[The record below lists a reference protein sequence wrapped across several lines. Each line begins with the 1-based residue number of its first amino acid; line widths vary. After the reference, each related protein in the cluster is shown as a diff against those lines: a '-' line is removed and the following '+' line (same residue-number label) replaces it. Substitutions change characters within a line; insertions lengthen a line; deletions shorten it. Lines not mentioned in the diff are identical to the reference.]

1 MSDAPIYNL
10 DVSAF
15 KRDPYPDLSV
25 MREVSPICFVPE
37 LDATLFT
44 KRADIFVNEKRI
56 DVFSSLQPDG
66 LMTRLMGENMMRKD
80 GLEHQRERRIIAPSV
95 SPKSVK
101 NVWLSYFNDYAD
113 ALLDELE
120 SKGSGDLIKL
130 YAMPLSAE
138 ALKLITGLTNM
149 HFKEMDRVSQGMID
163 GCANY
168 TGDKIIEDNCNNC
181 TASIDSHIDEMLP
194 ILKNKPNLSLLSVQA
209 NAKLSDAQIRANVK
223 LAISGGQ
230 NESRDAIAGS
240 IWALL
245 THPEQLAKLNAGKL
259 NWLQVFEEYVRWIS
273 PIGMSPRQ
281 VAKKYSY
288 KNIQFD
294 VGERIFFMFG
304 SANRDSEVFDEPD
317 IFDIDRK
324 NNLSI
329 PFGAGPHYCAGA
341 WVSRALIA
349 DVALPKLFTRLKNL
363 SLFPAHTYDF
373 NGWAFR
379 GLTSLECQW
388 DKA

>member
-1 MSDAPIYNL
+1 MSSAPIYNL
-10 DVSAF
+10 DVSVF
-15 KRDPYPDLSV
+15 KQDPYPDLKV
-25 MREVSPICFVPE
+25 MRDVAPICFVPE

-44 KRADIFVNEKRI
+44 KRDDIFVNEKRI

-80 GLEHQRERRIIAPSV
+80 GTEHQRERRIIAPSV
-95 SPKSVK
+95 SPKAVQ
-101 NVWLSYFNDYAD
+101 NVWLSYFNNYAD

-120 SKGSGDLIKL
+120 VKESGDLIEY
-130 YAMPLSAE
+130 YAMPLAAE

-168 TGDKIIEDNCNNC
+168 IGDQKIEDNCNDC
-181 TASIDSHIDEMLP
+181 TTSIDQHIDAMLP

-209 NAKLSDAQIRANVK
+209 NAGLSDAQIRANVK

-230 NESRDAIAGS
+230 NESRDALAGAV
-240 IWALL
+240 WALL
-245 THPEQLAKLNAGKL
+245 IHPEQLLKLQEGHAQ
-259 NWLQVFEEYVRWIS
+259 WLQVFEEFVRWIS

-281 VAKKYSY
+281 IAKKYSY
-288 KNIQFD
+288 KNIQFEA
-294 VGERIFFMFG
+294 GERIFFMFG
-304 SANRDSEVFDEPD
+304 SANRDSEVFSEPD
-317 IFDIDRK
+317 VFNIERDNK
-324 NNLSI
+324 LSM

-341 WVSRALIA
+341 WISRSLIA
-349 DVALPKLFTRLKNL
+349 DVALPKLFARLKNL
-363 SLFPAHTYDF
+363 SLSPEHTHDF
-373 NGWAFR
+373 DGWAFR

-388 DKA
+388 DKK

>member
-1 MSDAPIYNL
+1 MSSAPIYNL

-15 KRDPYPDLSV
+15 KQDPYPDLKV
-25 MREVSPICFVPE
+25 MRDVAPICFVPE

-44 KRADIFVNEKRI
+44 KRDDIFVNEKRI
-56 DVFSSLQPDG
+56 DIFSSLQPDG

-80 GLEHQRERRIIAPSV
+80 GTEHQRERRIIAPSV
-95 SPKSVK
+95 SPKAVQ
-101 NVWLSYFNDYAD
+101 NVWLSYFNNYAD

-120 SKGSGDLIKL
+120 VKESGDLIEY
-130 YAMPLSAE
+130 YAMPLAAE

-168 TGDKIIEDNCNNC
+168 IGDQKIEDNCNDC
-181 TASIDSHIDEMLP
+181 TTSIDQHIDAMLP

-209 NAKLSDAQIRANVK
+209 NAGLSDAQIRANVK

-230 NESRDAIAGS
+230 NESRDALAGAV
-240 IWALL
+240 WALL
-245 THPEQLAKLNAGKL
+245 IHPEQLLKLQEGHAQ
-259 NWLQVFEEYVRWIS
+259 WLQVFEEFVRWVS

-281 VAKKYSY
+281 IAKKYSY
-288 KNIQFD
+288 KNIQFEA
-294 VGERIFFMFG
+294 GERIFFMFG
-304 SANRDSEVFDEPD
+304 SANRDSEVFSEPD
-317 IFDIDRK
+317 VFNIERDNK
-324 NNLSI
+324 LSM

-341 WVSRALIA
+341 WISRSLIA
-349 DVALPKLFTRLKNL
+349 DVALPKLFARLKNL
-363 SLFPAHTYDF
+363 SLSPGHTHDF
-373 NGWAFR
+373 DGWAFR

-388 DKA
+388 DKK

>member
-1 MSDAPIYNL
+1 MSSAPIYNL

-15 KRDPYPDLSV
+15 KQDPYPDLKV
-25 MREVSPICFVPE
+25 MREVVPICFVPE

-44 KRADIFVNEKRI
+44 KRDDIFVNEKRI
-56 DVFSSLQPDG
+56 DIFSSLQPDG

-80 GLEHQRERRIIAPSV
+80 GAEHQRERRIIAPSV
-95 SPKSVK
+95 SPKAVQ
-101 NVWLSYFNDYAD
+101 NEWLSYFNNYAD

-120 SKGSGDLIKL
+120 VKESGDLIEY
-130 YAMPLSAE
+130 YAMPLAAE

-168 TGDKIIEDNCNNC
+168 IGDQKIEDNCNDC
-181 TASIDSHIDEMLP
+181 TTSIDQHIDAMLP

-209 NAKLSDAQIRANVK
+209 NAGLSDAQIRANVK

-230 NESRDAIAGS
+230 NESRDALAGAV
-240 IWALL
+240 WALL
-245 THPEQLAKLNAGKL
+245 IHPEQLLKLQEGHAQ
-259 NWLQVFEEYVRWIS
+259 WLQVFEEFVRWIS

-281 VAKKYSY
+281 IARKYSY
-288 KNIQFD
+288 KNIEFEA
-294 VGERIFFMFG
+294 GERIFFMFG
-304 SANRDSEVFDEPD
+304 SANRDSEVFSEPD
-317 IFDIDRK
+317 VFNIERDNK
-324 NNLSI
+324 LSM

-341 WVSRALIA
+341 WISRSLIA
-349 DVALPKLFTRLKNL
+349 DVALPKLFARLKNL
-363 SLFPAHTYDF
+363 SLSPEHTHDF
-373 NGWAFR
+373 DGWAFR

-388 DKA
+388 DKK

>member
-1 MSDAPIYNL
+1 MSSAPIYNL

-15 KRDPYPDLSV
+15 KQDPYPDLKV
-25 MREVSPICFVPE
+25 MREVVPICFVPE

-44 KRADIFVNEKRI
+44 KRDDIFVNEKRI
-56 DVFSSLQPDG
+56 DIFSSLQPDG

-80 GLEHQRERRIIAPSV
+80 GAEHQRERRIIAPSV
-95 SPKSVK
+95 SPKAVQ
-101 NVWLSYFNDYAD
+101 NVWLSYFNNYAD

-120 SKGSGDLIKL
+120 VKESGDLIEY
-130 YAMPLSAE
+130 YAMPLAAE

-168 TGDKIIEDNCNNC
+168 IGDQKIEDNCNDC
-181 TASIDSHIDEMLP
+181 TTSIDQHIDAMLP

-209 NAKLSDAQIRANVK
+209 NAGLSDAQIRANVK

-230 NESRDAIAGS
+230 NESRDALAGAV
-240 IWALL
+240 WALL
-245 THPEQLAKLNAGKL
+245 IHPEQLLKLQEGHAQ
-259 NWLQVFEEYVRWIS
+259 WLQVFEEFVRWIS

-281 VAKKYSY
+281 IAKKYSY
-288 KNIQFD
+288 KNIQFEA
-294 VGERIFFMFG
+294 GERIFFMFG
-304 SANRDSEVFDEPD
+304 SANRDSEVFSEPD
-317 IFDIDRK
+317 VFNIERDNK
-324 NNLSI
+324 LSM

-341 WVSRALIA
+341 WISRSLIA
-349 DVALPKLFTRLKNL
+349 DVALPKLFARLKNL
-363 SLFPAHTYDF
+363 SLSPEHTHDF
-373 NGWAFR
+373 DGWAFR

-388 DKA
+388 DKK